1 MDKKAIK
8 IVYNGYSIDIVLNT
22 RITYLCSDSA
32 TGKTMLFSLLK
43 DYALIEELPGLIL
56 FSCHSGTSYKEL
68 ADVLK
73 EAEDK
78 IIFIDNAD
86 HALVKSEVYDA
97 IDSDLCDED
106 SNNYYVLIG
115 RDTRL
120 ANLVT
125 SLAKPVISGD
135 NVSIRYLFGG

>member
-1 MDKKAIK
+1 M
-8 IVYNGYSIDIVLNT
+8 
-22 RITYLCSDSA
+22 
-32 TGKTMLFSLLK
+32 
-43 DYALIEELPGLIL
+43 

-86 HALVKSEVYDA
+86 HALMKSEVYDA
-97 IDSDLCDED
+97 IDSDLCDGD

-125 SLAKPVISGD
+125 SPSISRNTNSPSADVDGQY
-135 NVSIRYLFGG
+135 IRRDGS